1 MTETTTTGL
10 VPWLIVQIAEDERA
24 LRSWDGS
31 CFHIEA
37 CDDGWEAFSDRY
49 PADRMLAECDAK
61 RRIVEIHESEDVDG
75 RLTDGEDI
83 TVPCCV
89 VCRDSNGMREEEPCP
104 TLRLLA
110 LPYSGRPGYRPEWR
124 PE

>member
-1 MTETTTTGL
+1 MPDATTTDL
-10 VPWLIVQIAEDERA
+10 ASWLLHALAADERA

-61 RRIVEIHESEDVDG
+61 RRIIELHGPIDRYDTDSCRECSDSGWAGCVDG
-75 RLTDGEDI
+75 HSRVAL
-83 TVPCCV
+83 
-89 VCRDSNGMREEEPCP
+89 PCP

-110 LPYSGRPGYRPEWR
+110 LPYSDRPGYRPEWR
-124 PE
+124 P